1 WDYVEK
7 PEAFL
12 EWASSIPKL
21 FNPHSVLKWN
31 ADKKYLLE
39 LADAGVPIVPTVLVQ
54 PGQDCEFGDSG
65 EFVIKPTV
73 GIGALG
79 VCRFDA
85 TFDQQ
90 RGLARVHAQQLLDA
104 GLGVLV
110 QPYQRGIEM
119 YGETSLIYLGGSFSH
134 AVKRSAVL
142 DRALADVP
150 EPKTSRIYSRNPLEA
165 EFSLADQVFT
175 ALYDRL
181 KLQPSDLLYARVD
194 LVPGADGLPVLMELE
209 LIEPALFFG
218 MDDHAADR
226 FADLIQERLSVRG
239 ARAVGRVP
247 APRTASGAPI
257 AV

>member
-1 WDYVEK
+1 MTRVALVTCAEYPELDGAAESRGIAALRARGIDAQPVVWTDSSVSWSSFDAVVIRSTWDYVEN

-12 EWASSIPKL
+12 EWASSVPKL
-21 FNPHSVLKWN
+21 FNPHPVLKWN
-31 ADKKYLLE
+31 ADKRYLLE
-39 LADAGVPIVPTVLVQ
+39 LAEAGVPIVPTVLVE

-119 YGETSLIYLGGSFSH
+119 YGETSLIYLGGSFS
-134 AVKRSAVL
+134 
-142 DRALADVP
+142 
-150 EPKTSRIYSRNPLEA
+150 
-165 EFSLADQVFT
+165 
-175 ALYDRL
+175 
-181 KLQPSDLLYARVD
+181 
-194 LVPGADGLPVLMELE
+194 
-209 LIEPALFFG
+209 
-218 MDDHAADR
+218 
-226 FADLIQERLSVRG
+226 
-239 ARAVGRVP
+239 
-247 APRTASGAPI
+247 
-257 AV
+257 